1 MSSPRPSRAQ
11 SLDPETVR
19 SAIAE
24 TELETFY
31 GPVKFDG
38 MGRNIAKPQ
47 TCCGVSGQLATCAA
61 VVPPAASAL
70 A

>member
-1 MSSPRPSRAQ
+1 
-11 SLDPETVR
+11 VR

-31 GPVKFDG
+31 GPVKIDG

-47 TCCGVSGQLATCAA
+47 TCCGVFGQLATCAA